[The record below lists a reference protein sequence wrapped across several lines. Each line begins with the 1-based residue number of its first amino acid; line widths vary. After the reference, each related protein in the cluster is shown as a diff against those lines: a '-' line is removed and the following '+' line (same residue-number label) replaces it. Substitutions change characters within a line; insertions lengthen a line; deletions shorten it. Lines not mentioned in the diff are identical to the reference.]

1 MTPRV
6 DARGQ
11 ALDAQPARLVTSRQH
26 GCQTISD
33 AVPLPC
39 GCYPGQRWYVAWTEP
54 QAELRA
60 IAAINART
68 PFRTYLP
75 LVRERDR
82 SHRAGAPP
90 WHSVPL
96 WPRYLCVQFDA
107 TTDPW
112 GTVWRLPA
120 IGGLIRHAP
129 MAPTPLPHGTV
140 EDLMAR
146 TSSRGCVDDIGD
158 RAPDMPVG
166 AAVSWNGLDG
176 IVTASAPN
184 RIRVLMKLFQRVVP
198 VSMAPEAVEAA

>member
-1 MTPRV
+1 MT
-6 DARGQ
+6 
-11 ALDAQPARLVTSRQH
+11 LDAQPARLVTSRQH
-26 GCQTISD
+26 GCRTISD

-39 GCYPGQRWYVAWTEP
+39 GCYPGPRWYVAWTEP

-60 IAAINART
+60 TAAINART
-68 PFRTYLP
+68 PFATYLP

-96 WPRYLCVQFDA
+96 WPRYLCVRFDA
-107 TTDPW
+107 TQDPW

-129 MAPTPLPHGTV
+129 MAPTPLPLGTV
-140 EDLMAR
+140 EDLMQR
-146 TSSRGCVDDIGD
+146 TSQRGCVDDIGD

-166 AAVSWNGLDG
+166 SPVSLVGAFQG
-176 IVTASAPN
+176 VPAHVGAASAPN
-184 RIRVLMKLFQRVVP
+184 RLRVLLSLFARVVP
-198 VSMAPEAVEAA
+198 VDCRPEQVEAA